1 MSILQNI
8 LNELT
13 LELTPESEYTRYYTG
28 PSYMDVVATRMV
40 ALPSCSKKFIVEQ
53 LKQTLNP
60 HTDMYVGPLSKESDK
75 FADSISPKLARFSIG
90 RHHANCLRGQDLSYV
105 KRVFIDFQGMY
116 FQDHTNHN
124 KRNRTIMH
132 LYSLVDPEAIFIIL

>member
-1 MSILQNI
+1 MSILQDI
-8 LNELT
+8 LNELIP
-13 LELTPESEYTRYYTG
+13 ELTPDSEYIRYYTG
-28 PSYMDVVATRMV
+28 PSYMDVVTTRMV
-40 ALPSCSKKFIVEQ
+40 ALPSCSKKFITEQ

-60 HTDMYVGPLSKESDK
+60 HTDMYVGLLAKESDK

-90 RHHANCLRGQDLSYV
+90 RQHAGNLRGQDLSYV

-124 KRNRTIMH
+124 KRNRTIQA